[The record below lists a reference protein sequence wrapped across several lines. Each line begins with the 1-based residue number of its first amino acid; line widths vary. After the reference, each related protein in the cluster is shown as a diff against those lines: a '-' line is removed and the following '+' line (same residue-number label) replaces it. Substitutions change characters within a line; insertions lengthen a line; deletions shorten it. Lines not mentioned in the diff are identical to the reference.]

1 MLRGESNL
9 PLRETWQRRRE
20 RRELTG
26 DDLRRMETYGLS
38 PRGSL
43 SQRHEPINV
52 FKVEKVGAMLSE
64 GGPERIVPQ
73 PPPGATGPDSP
84 RVKFTVHQAPGSARA
99 VMQEAAQQ
107 QTHAEAGMTKK
118 EWKRKMLEERHI
130 ANQARMAE
138 SLKRSIEQKNER
150 RELKFQ
156 QNLKDL
162 RDNREFVSDCY
173 AMVDSSEDAKKQKQK
188 KLYEEW
194 ERNVF
199 DKIQEQVV
207 DAVDSIDVFSMEA
220 RKLKLFKD
228 YMKAENRMQ
237 EGIKRDVVIKADYD
251 PYQWKEHAVKYK
263 QKQIADP
270 VKRDL
275 EKMYEDKLGPGQYKG
290 TIPKHRTRV
299 CISPQLYD
307 GAKLKGTP
315 HGIFASMMAEKPKN
329 AMDEKI
335 YKDHVTSCFNHFR
348 PLIDHGTLATT
359 EMQEF
364 SGTKGRRV
372 LEPFGG
378 GETDSEM
385 SGY

>member
-1 MLRGESNL
+1 MPQDTASDRYGPA
-9 PLRETWQRRRE
+9 PLVQSATR
-20 RRELTG
+20 
-26 DDLRRMETYGLS
+26 S
-38 PRGSL
+38 
-43 SQRHEPINV
+43 
-52 FKVEKVGAMLSE
+52 GA
-64 GGPERIVPQ
+64 
-73 PPPGATGPDSP
+73 
-84 RVKFTVHQAPGSARA
+84 
-99 VMQEAAQQ
+99 
-107 QTHAEAGMTKK
+107 
-118 EWKRKMLEERHI
+118 
-130 ANQARMAE
+130 
-138 SLKRSIEQKNER
+138 
-150 RELKFQ
+150 
-156 QNLKDL
+156 
-162 RDNREFVSDCY
+162 
-173 AMVDSSEDAKKQKQK
+173 
-188 KLYEEW
+188 
-194 ERNVF
+194 VF

-220 RKLKLFKD
+220 RKLKLFED